1 MLSEPRISIIS
12 RLLLYDCEFR
22 HSVTTPRMMP
32 SRAFSMLA
40 ILQLFGWR
48 WGVVSDAVSQERF
61 PRASPV
67 RKRCLLQLLKTEIF
81 NLPWGGQ
88 SRSQAHQS

>member
-1 MLSEPRISIIS
+1 
-12 RLLLYDCEFR
+12 
-22 HSVTTPRMMP
+22 V
-32 SRAFSMLA
+32 LA
-40 ILQLFGWR
+40 ILALVGWH
-48 WGVVSDAVSQERF
+48 WAKVSYAVSHERF